1 MGFMDKAKQLA
12 EQAQQKLD
20 EAQQNFNKPSSPEG
34 QPQGDGVKY
43 DAHGRPIQEAPP
55 AGATRAAR
63 SRARRTRRTRR
74 AGRGADG
81 GAAGRRRAHT
91 ASPGTGERRYE
102 HHSRPVQADPV
113 VAERFSRDSMRL
125 GGILT
130 AMVTPFDAEGRL
142 DENAIVR
149 LIHHLL
155 ANGSDGLV
163 LAGSTGEG
171 ATLTDEEK
179 VRLWEIGVAESG
191 DAPIIAGTGTYD
203 TRHSVELTERAHE
216 VGVDAMLVVTPYYVR
231 PNRRGI
237 RAHYE
242 AVAAATDR
250 PIVLYNIPSR
260 TATDMPNDLLAE
272 LAEIDNVAAVKQA
285 RYEDMAPIDGM
296 DLLAGNDD
304 VLAEVMDMG
313 GTGGILVASHLVG
326 REMRQIIDEPDRRH
340 DIEDGL
346 RDLYKALTVTVNPIP
361 IKTAVNMV
369 GLEAGG
375 LRLPLVAATEEE
387 RAVIREALERH
398 KLLAAV

>member
-1 MGFMDKAKQLA
+1 
-12 EQAQQKLD
+12 
-20 EAQQNFNKPSSPEG
+20 
-34 QPQGDGVKY
+34 V
-43 DAHGRPIQEAPP
+43 
-55 AGATRAAR
+55 T
-63 SRARRTRRTRR
+63 
-74 AGRGADG
+74 
-81 GAAGRRRAHT
+81 
-91 ASPGTGERRYE
+91 
-102 HHSRPVQADPV
+102 
-113 VAERFSRDSMRL
+113 ERFSRDSMRL

-130 AMVTPFDAEGRL
+130 AMVTPFDSEGRL
-142 DENAIVR
+142 DENAAVR

-191 DAPIIAGTGTYD
+191 GAPIIAGTGTYD
-203 TRHSVELTERAHE
+203 TRHSVELTERAHD

-231 PNRRGI
+231 PNRRGT

-242 AVAAATDR
+242 AVAAATDH

-340 DIEDGL
+340 DVEDGL

-361 IKTAVNMV
+361 VKTAVNMV

-375 LRLPLVAATEEE
+375 LRLPLVPATEEE

-398 KLLAAV
+398 NLLAAV